1 MGCAGP
7 VRRTGTHTPAGH
19 DRAHDRDTRRTTGT
33 HTPAHDRDTHTRRRR
48 FGRAQDRDTHT
59 RRARPGTQD
68 RDTHTRGRTTGRAQ
82 DRDTH
87 ARPGHTH
94 PRTTGTH
101 TPGTTP
107 AIRAWHVD
115 GRGMDTHD
123 LDTQGARDRDT
134 RASPT
139 TCTMARRGRLAR
151 FRYGRPRGSP
161 LRVVSFATA
170 VTLRSTNPCN
180 PDPSRPPGAPRP
192 SAWGRARTR
201 CRVRSSAGSPRP
213 RG

>member
-1 MGCAGP
+1 MSNGL
-7 VRRTGTHTPAGH
+7 RTTGTHTPVRRRRFA
-19 DRAHDRDTRRTTGT
+19 RTTGT
-33 HTPAHDRDTHTRRRR
+33 HTPAHDRDTHTR
-48 FGRAQDRDTHT
+48 
-59 RRARPGTQD
+59 
-68 RDTHTRGRTTGRAQ
+68 
-82 DRDTH
+82 

-94 PRTTGTH
+94 PYDAGHSGVACGRAWHGHTRLGQAHDRDTHTRARPGHTHTRTTGTH